1 MCVSLELT
9 FSKTIEKMVVDI
21 TKLMDRS
28 RGKVMS
34 YQYLTAFPQMI
45 SRITHGNKEVQE
57 VLVKL
62 IYRVIRDYPAQSLWP
77 AVGAIQSRNKQRR
90 DIMDQALKKAIVR

>member
-1 MCVSLELT
+1 M
-9 FSKTIEKMVVDI
+9 DI

-28 RGKVMS
+28 RGKITS
-34 YQYLTAFPQMI
+34 YQFLTAFPQMI
-45 SRITHGNKEVQE
+45 SRITHTNKDVQE

-77 AVGAIQSRNKQRR
+77 AVGAIQSRTKPRR
-90 DIMDQALKKAIVR
+90 DVMDQALKKAIVSCHVFVPKLTTEQPQ